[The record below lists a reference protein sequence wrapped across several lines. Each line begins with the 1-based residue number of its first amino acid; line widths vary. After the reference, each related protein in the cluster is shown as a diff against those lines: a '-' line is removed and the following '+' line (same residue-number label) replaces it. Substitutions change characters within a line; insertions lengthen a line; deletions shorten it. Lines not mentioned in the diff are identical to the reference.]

1 MARAWTLA
9 LAVAM
14 LMTGGAEAG
23 FTKTGKITGNARK
36 RLENGTVYTVAQDEL
51 SVKGSSGWSGLY
63 LDANST
69 AVLYIPAGMTL
80 KVTGGSAS
88 DRTGA
93 GAGIEIPPSSTLIVT
108 GGGTLEA
115 YGGKGEDG
123 DDGGP
128 GGDGQVID
136 DDDDPNDE
144 YGKAGKGGSGGA
156 GGGGGGAGIGGN
168 GGTGGA
174 SQTEPETSWVD
185 TDGSYDYRGYN
196 GYSGLGGGEG
206 GG

>member
-36 RLENGTVYTVAQDEL
+36 RLENGTVYTVAQDGL

-69 AVLYIPAGMTL
+69 AVLYIPAGMKLT
-80 KVTGGSAS
+80 VTGGSAS

-93 GAGIEIPPSSTLIVT
+93 GAGIEVPPSSTLVVT
-108 GGGTLEA
+108 GGGKLFAT
-115 YGGKGEDG
+115 GGKGANG
-123 DDGGP
+123 DNGKD
-128 GGDGQVID
+128 GGDGQVIK
-136 DDDDPNDE
+136 DDDDPHDE
-144 YGKAGKGGSGGA
+144 YGKAR
-156 GGGGGGAGIGGN
+156 
-168 GGTGGA
+168 
-174 SQTEPETSWVD
+174 QTS
-185 TDGSYDYRGYN
+185 
-196 GYSGLGGGEG
+196 
-206 GG
+206 

>member
-115 YGGKGEDG
+115 YGGMLGKIAEQVFGYEFFWAAPGEI
-123 DDGGP
+123 P
-128 GGDGQVID
+128 PYYLLISAVLR
-136 DDDDPNDE
+136 P
-144 YGKAGKGGSGGA
+144 
-156 GGGGGGAGIGGN
+156 
-168 GGTGGA
+168 
-174 SQTEPETSWVD
+174 
-185 TDGSYDYRGYN
+185 
-196 GYSGLGGGEG
+196 
-206 GG
+206 